1 MYINM
6 KKIYLFVLILIA
18 VGSVNRAY
26 AGWPIGKYRN
36 VVIPSFNYY
45 TSKDTWTSTGQ
56 KITGKPGTGFTSYSV
71 GLYVGYGLTRRLD
84 LIVNVLAPFQNS
96 AYRDDKGNLVK
107 QSSSGL
113 GDLQAGLSYN
123 LVNFG
128 YKSFLSVMVSGIA
141 PLYDTT
147 KTVALG
153 YASFGA
159 ETDLMYCG
167 SFDSGFLKHT
177 YFNTMV
183 VYRRYF
189 DKHGPNVLIYTASLG
204 IPLGRRNQI
213 SFEGSGQ
220 YSTSINKSFS
230 QNLAINRD
238 FSFTKGAL
246 NYGHTFTRRFSVF
259 TTGFYTLI
267 GRNTGVGYGGSVQT
281 IFKL

>member
-1 MYINM
+1 M
-6 KKIYLFVLILIA
+6 KKIYLFVLLLLSITA
-18 VGSVNRAY
+18 ANRAY

-56 KITGKPGTGFTSYSV
+56 KITGAPGTGFTSYSF
-71 GLYVGYGLTRRLD
+71 GLYAGYGITRRLD
-84 LIVNVLAPFQNS
+84 AIVNLLVPFQNS
-96 AYRDDKGNLVK
+96 AYKSSTGEIIK
-107 QSSSGL
+107 QSSSGV
-113 GDLQAGLSYN
+113 GDLQAGLAYN

-128 YKSFLSVMVSGIA
+128 YKSFLSVQVSGII

-153 YASFGA
+153 YAAYGA
-159 ETDLMYCG
+159 ETDLMYSG
-167 SFDSGFLKHT
+167 SIDAGFLKHT

-183 VYRRYF
+183 GFRRYF
-189 DKHGPNVLIYTASLG
+189 DNQGPNVFIYTASLG

-213 SFEGSGQ
+213 SFEVGGQ
-220 YSTSINKSFS
+220 NSSSINKAFNP
-230 QNLAINRD
+230 NLAINRD
-238 FSFTKGAL
+238 FSFTKGSF

-259 TTGFYTLI
+259 TTAFYTFV
-267 GRNTGVGYGGSVQT
+267 GRNTGQGYGGSVQT